1 MSGES
6 PRRRL
11 AAILAADVVGYSRLM
26 QADEAGTLEALKVR
40 HTEVLHPLVARHRGR
55 IFKLMGDGVLAEFA
69 DAVSALACSVDLQNT
84 MVTANTDLSEE
95 RQIFSAYRN

>member
-1 MSGES
+1 M
-6 PRRRL
+6 
-11 AAILAADVVGYSRLM
+11 M

-40 HTEVLHPLVARHRGR
+40 HREILHPLLAKHSGR
-55 IFKLMGDGVLAEFA
+55 IFKLMGDGVLVEFA

-95 RQIFSAYRN
+95 RQLFCASELMWET